1 MQNIFISYVVRL
13 QEKCMG
19 ICEKRGKDQAVW
31 MAASPTLHAGL
42 PRASPQGSRFHLSS
56 IVSSDSTVKFCAV
69 TYCPLILGEGCC
81 TCLLK
86 DWLCHVWLT
95 VLYNVDNWAIQGV
108 TRRLVSR
115 SLSWE
120 MGSKLGAG
128 IFCMVT
134 SCPCCAKQLDGTL
147 VICTDRGPLD
157 VFLCS

>member
-13 QEKCMG
+13 QEKR
-19 ICEKRGKDQAVW
+19 EKDQAVW

-42 PRASPQGSRFHLSS
+42 PRASPQGSRLHPSS
-56 IVSSDSTVKFCAV
+56 IVSRDSTVKFCAV
-69 TYCPLILGEGCC
+69 MYRPLILGADCYKC
-81 TCLLK
+81 SLK
-86 DWLCHVWLT
+86 DWLCHVWCT
-95 VLYNVDNWAIQGV
+95 VLYDVDNWAIQGV
-108 TRRLVSR
+108 TRRLVSG

-147 VICTDRGPLD
+147 VICTNRGSLD